1 MSAVAHLP
9 PEFVDQ
15 RVRTR
20 CVRAWTGLNRR
31 HGLALALGTLLV
43 AVHDISLLAD
53 KLARP
58 GVGKIVVF
66 DLFSTIV
73 LFSITLLAWS
83 AATYGHAP
91 TGTARNRAIALAIVV
106 SGVLASVVI
115 VPLMNSIAI
124 AEIWSDVMGR
134 KQSLPPPLWIGIL
147 GNIFHLGLFSFLL
160 VVAIEI
166 LHRRAATTSAIHASQ
181 QEQSSIAR
189 AALES
194 RLAAMQAQVEP
205 QFLFNTLVAIEALY
219 QRNAGAAAE
228 NLDRLI
234 QYLRVALPRLREPGS
249 TVGAELDLVR
259 AYLAVVT
266 SLHGGRPALAV
277 TVGDLCSAA
286 RFYPMLLLPLIQRA
300 VREQDAKMPESI
312 RIGVQKMGNDVVI
325 VTRIA
330 CAGGCDEDFELA
342 RVRERLAGLYGD
354 RAALECVELESNT
367 TQFTLRV
374 PADR

>member
-9 PEFVDQ
+9 PDVVHQ
-15 RVRTR
+15 RLSTR
-20 CVRAWTGLNRR
+20 CLRAWAGLERR

-43 AVHDISLLAD
+43 AVHDSSLMAD

-58 GVGKIVVF
+58 GAGKIVAF
-66 DLFSTIV
+66 DLLSTVV
-73 LFSITLLAWS
+73 LFGITLLVWS
-83 AATYGHAP
+83 ASTYGHAP
-91 TGTARNRAIALAIVV
+91 TGPARNRAVALAVAI
-106 SGVLASVVI
+106 SGVLASLVI
-115 VPLMNSIAI
+115 VPLMNSIGV
-124 AEIWSDVMGR
+124 AEIWAEVMGR
-134 KQSLPPPLWIGIL
+134 KRVDPPLWIDIL
-147 GNIFHLGLFSFLL
+147 GNAFHLGLFGLL
-160 VVAIEI
+160 FIVAAEM
-166 LHRRAATTSAIHASQ
+166 LQRRAATASALLASQ

-205 QFLFNTLVAIEALY
+205 QFLFNSLVAIEALY
-219 QRNAGAAAE
+219 QRNVDAAAE

-249 TVGAELDLVR
+249 TVGAELDLVS

-277 TVGDLCSAA
+277 TAGEHCGAA
-286 RFYPMLLLPLIQRA
+286 RFYPMLLLPLVQRA
-300 VREQDAKMPESI
+300 VRGHDGPMPESI
-312 RIGVQKMGNDVVI
+312 RIGVQKVGTDVVI

-330 CAGGCDEDFELA
+330 LAGGCDEDFELS

-354 RAALECVELESNT
+354 RAALECTEPDSNI

-374 PADR
+374 PADG

>member
-9 PEFVDQ
+9 NDFVDR
-15 RVRTR
+15 RVATR
-20 CVRAWTGLNRR
+20 CVKAWTSLDHR
-31 HGLALALGTLLV
+31 HGLALIIGTLLV
-43 AVHDISLLAD
+43 TVHDISLLAD
-53 KLARP
+53 KLTRP
-58 GVGKIVVF
+58 GVGKVIAF
-66 DLFSTIV
+66 DTFSTIV
-73 LFSITLLAWS
+73 LFGITLLAWS

-91 TGTARNRAIALAIVV
+91 TGNARNRALALAIVV
-106 SGVLASVVI
+106 SGALASLVV

-124 AEIWSDVMGR
+124 HEVWSEVIGSKR
-134 KQSLPPPLWIGIL
+134 PPPPLQIGIL
-147 GNIFHLGLFSFLL
+147 GNTFHLGLFSLL
-160 VVAIEI
+160 FVVAIEI
-166 LHRRAATTSAIHASQ
+166 LHRRAATLSAIHAAQ

-205 QFLFNTLVAIEALY
+205 QFLFNSLVAIEALY

-266 SLHGGRPALAV
+266 SLHGGRPALTV
-277 TVGDLCSAA
+277 TVGEQCGAA
-286 RFYPMLLLPLIQRA
+286 RFYPMLLLPLVQRA
-300 VREQDAKMPESI
+300 VRALDGTLPESI
-312 RIGVQKMGNDVVI
+312 RIGVQAVGDDVVI
-325 VTRIA
+325 VTRVA
-330 CAGGCDEDFELA
+330 SPGGCGEDFELA

-354 RAALECVELESNT
+354 RAALECVELEPDT

>member
-1 MSAVAHLP
+1 MSAVAHIP
-9 PEFVDQ
+9 PDFVDQ
-15 RVRTR
+15 RVSTR
-20 CVRAWTGLNRR
+20 CVRAWAGLNRR

-58 GVGKIVVF
+58 GVVKIVVF
-66 DLFSTIV
+66 DLLSTIV

-91 TGTARNRAIALAIVV
+91 TGTARNRALAFAIVV
-106 SGVLASVVI
+106 SGVLASIVI

-124 AEIWSDVMGR
+124 AELWSDVMGR
-134 KQSLPPPLWIGIL
+134 KRPLPPLWIGIL

-205 QFLFNTLVAIEALY
+205 QFLFNALVAIEALY

-266 SLHGGRPALAV
+266 SLHGGRPALTV
-277 TVGDLCSAA
+277 TIGDLCSAA

-354 RAALECVELESNT
+354 RAALECVALEPDT

>member
-1 MSAVAHLP
+1 MSAVARLP
-9 PEFVDQ
+9 RDIVDQ
-15 RVRTR
+15 RMSAR
-20 CVRAWTGLNRR
+20 CVKAWTRLDRR
-31 HGLALALGTLLV
+31 HGLALVLGTFLV

-58 GVGKIVVF
+58 GVGKIVAF
-66 DLFSTIV
+66 DMFSTIV
-73 LFSITLLAWS
+73 LFGITLLVWS
-83 AATYGHAP
+83 AATYGHAA
-91 TGTARNRAIALAIVV
+91 TGPARNRAIALAVLV
-106 SGVLASVVI
+106 SGVLAAVVI
-115 VPLMNSIAI
+115 VPLMNATGI
-124 AEIWSDVMGR
+124 AELWTDVIGR
-134 KQSLPPPLWIGIL
+134 KRSLPPLWIAIL
-147 GNIFHLGLFSFLL
+147 GNIFHLGLFSLL
-160 VVAIEI
+160 FVVAIEI
-166 LHRRAATTSAIHASQ
+166 LERRAATLSAIHEAQ
-181 QEQSSIAR
+181 QEQASIAR

-205 QFLFNTLVAIEALY
+205 QFLFNALVAIEALY
-219 QRNAGAAAE
+219 QRNAQAAAE

-266 SLHGGRPALAV
+266 SLHGGRPVLTV
-277 TVGDLCSAA
+277 TVGDGCGTA
-286 RFYPMLLLPLIQRA
+286 RFYPMLLLPLVQRA
-300 VREQDAKMPESI
+300 VREGQEKLPESI
-312 RIGVQKMGNDVVI
+312 RIGVQKVGDDVVV

-330 CAGGCDEDFELA
+330 CAGGCDEDFELG

-374 PADR
+374 PAGR